1 MKPLV
6 LALCA
11 LAPLGGKAQ
20 SLFRGFTNGYYV
32 LADEPTVRH
41 TGEMRIEPFGPSLRV
56 KQDGKLMN
64 QTYKPAQVLYCG
76 TGKTKYV
83 VAKDFLSGRAH
94 IDADFAQQLDSGQVV
109 LLWHTRAS
117 GGGGGV
123 AMYLVRRAADT
134 AVTPLTPY
142 RNQYKEQLAPFLA
155 SRPDLVQQLQQ
166 RDFKYD
172 SVDALIHALNTGQ
185 PAALGK

>member
-1 MKPLV
+1 MKSLV
-6 LALCA
+6 LALFA

-20 SLFRGFTNGYYV
+20 TLFKGFTEGYYV

-41 TGEMRIEPFGPSLRV
+41 VGTMRIEPFGPSLRV
-56 KQDGKLMN
+56 QQDGKLMN
-64 QTYKPAQVLYCG
+64 KAYKPAQVLFCG

-83 VAKDFLSGRAH
+83 VAKDFKSGGAH

-123 AMYLVRRAADT
+123 GTYLVHRATDATIT
-134 AVTPLTPY
+134 ALPLY
-142 RNQYKEQLAPFLA
+142 RNQYREFFLPFLTA
-155 SRPDLVQQLQQ
+155 RPDLVQLLQQ
-166 RDFKYD
+166 KDFKYD
-172 SVDALIHALNTGQ
+172 NLYALVHALNTGQ